1 MRYRIGTVESLK
13 NLPKLIEIETR
24 QYIIAQDS
32 NKKIIAYS
40 AICPH
45 QGGVVSDLKKD
56 VLRCPSHN
64 WTFDP
69 KNGSCSN
76 ITNESLKQIKIEIKN
91 EEVYINLHKKQ
102 PKIIPKPKEERI
114 PPKITVVGSASLLI
128 EWEGYNILTDPW
140 IDGITMFDSWINY
153 PPSGIKFTEL
163 PKIDAIWISH
173 EHSDHFHEPTLSRFD
188 KETPVYVPNFLDGR
202 LEKKL
207 RSVGFTNVTSMI
219 PKKIYNLTSKIK
231 AISFEP
237 GTIYYDSIMYLQL
250 GNFSILNVNDA
261 GFNWSIKD
269 YIHDVDMLCQQF
281 SPATSYPSTWT
292 HIDKKARMQ
301 LYQTRNQGYLR
312 MLKQIA
318 TTCGAKYLLPFAN
331 FNELFNPE
339 HLKYVEETSKNR
351 PADVK
356 NFFVDSSLE
365 IIDILPGESWDG
377 KNGKFVRRKDRKK
390 IYQKNNI
397 FSYIKKIQ
405 KTNFEGTIPT
415 SFNLSHNEIKRYFES
430 FSDSQLSKKVGAYTV
445 LLKLKTDFK
454 DMSGLIK
461 FEDGKVTYQAT
472 ETPKQANLT
481 MICPGK
487 MVQKIIREDL
497 YWDEII
503 SGYWCTFSRNPDIY
517 NPHFEKVLHVPWKAR
532 QNNLIQNGSTRI
544 KLTLSIADIIEKGDE
559 NIIKIFEKYGL
570 FCAGCEFS
578 TGETVEDGCRQH
590 GIDSNSTKKL
600 ILELQ
605 NTIKNDQIQLN

>member
-1 MRYRIGTVESLK
+1 M
-13 NLPKLIEIETR
+13 
-24 QYIIAQDS
+24 
-32 NKKIIAYS
+32 
-40 AICPH
+40 
-45 QGGVVSDLKKD
+45 
-56 VLRCPSHN
+56 
-64 WTFDP
+64 
-69 KNGSCSN
+69 
-76 ITNESLKQIKIEIKN
+76 
-91 EEVYINLHKKQ
+91 
-102 PKIIPKPKEERI
+102 
-114 PPKITVVGSASLLI
+114 
-128 EWEGYNILTDPW
+128 
-140 IDGITMFDSWINY
+140 
-153 PPSGIKFTEL
+153 
-163 PKIDAIWISH
+163 
-173 EHSDHFHEPTLSRFD
+173 
-188 KETPVYVPNFLDGR
+188 
-202 LEKKL
+202 
-207 RSVGFTNVTSMI
+207 
-219 PKKIYNLTSKIK
+219 
-231 AISFEP
+231 
-237 GTIYYDSIMYLQL
+237 
-250 GNFSILNVNDA
+250 
-261 GFNWSIKD
+261 
-269 YIHDVDMLCQQF
+269 
-281 SPATSYPSTWT
+281 
-292 HIDKKARMQ
+292 
-301 LYQTRNQGYLR
+301 
-312 MLKQIA
+312 
-318 TTCGAKYLLPFAN
+318 
-331 FNELFNPE
+331 
-339 HLKYVEETSKNR
+339 KYVEETSKNR

>member
-1 MRYRIGTVESLK
+1 MKYHLGDTKILE
-13 NLPKLIEIETR
+13 NLPKSITVLGDP
-24 QYIIAQDS
+24 YILQQVS
-32 NKKIIAYS
+32 EKKYVLFS

-45 QGGVVSDLKKD
+45 MHNVVSHITKK
-56 VLRCPSHN
+56 VWRCPSHD
-64 WTFDP
+64 WTYDP
-69 KNGSCSN
+69 KNGNCINVSG
-76 ITNESLKQIKIEIKN
+76 ESLSEKNLIIEN
-91 EEVYINLHKKQ
+91 GEVYVNIYKNKNKPIQKSNGKK
-102 PKIIPKPKEERI
+102 I
-114 PPKITVVGSASLLI
+114 PPKITLVGSAALLI
-128 EWEGYNILTDPW
+128 EWEGFNILTDPW
-140 IDGITMFDSWINY
+140 IKGLCMLDSWVNY
-153 PPSGIKFTEL
+153 PPSKIKVDEL

-173 EHSDHFHEPTLSRFD
+173 EHSDHFHEPTLSKFD

-202 LEKKL
+202 LGKKL

-269 YIHDVDMLCQQF
+269 YIHDVDMVCQQF

-312 MLKQIA
+312 YLKQIA

-331 FNELFNPE
+331 FVELFNPE
-339 HLKYVEETSKNR
+339 HLKYVKETSKNR

-356 NFFVDSSLE
+356 NFFADSSLE

-461 FEDGKVTYQAT
+461 FEGGKVTYQAT

-544 KLTLSIADIIEKGDE
+544 KLTSSIADIIEKGDE

>member
-1 MRYRIGTVESLK
+1 
-13 NLPKLIEIETR
+13 
-24 QYIIAQDS
+24 
-32 NKKIIAYS
+32 
-40 AICPH
+40 
-45 QGGVVSDLKKD
+45 
-56 VLRCPSHN
+56 
-64 WTFDP
+64 
-69 KNGSCSN
+69 
-76 ITNESLKQIKIEIKN
+76 
-91 EEVYINLHKKQ
+91 
-102 PKIIPKPKEERI
+102 
-114 PPKITVVGSASLLI
+114 
-128 EWEGYNILTDPW
+128 
-140 IDGITMFDSWINY
+140 
-153 PPSGIKFTEL
+153 
-163 PKIDAIWISH
+163 
-173 EHSDHFHEPTLSRFD
+173 
-188 KETPVYVPNFLDGR
+188 
-202 LEKKL
+202 
-207 RSVGFTNVTSMI
+207 
-219 PKKIYNLTSKIK
+219 
-231 AISFEP
+231 
-237 GTIYYDSIMYLQL
+237 
-250 GNFSILNVNDA
+250 
-261 GFNWSIKD
+261 
-269 YIHDVDMLCQQF
+269 
-281 SPATSYPSTWT
+281 
-292 HIDKKARMQ
+292 MQ

-312 MLKQIA
+312 YLKQIA

-331 FNELFNPE
+331 FVELFNPE
-339 HLKYVEETSKNR
+339 HLKYVKETSKNR

-356 NFFVDSSLE
+356 NFFADSSLE

-377 KNGKFVRRKDRKK
+377 KNGKFVRRKDRKNVF
-390 IYQKNNI
+390 QKNNI

-405 KTNFEGTIPT
+405 KTNLERTIPT

-461 FEDGKVTYQAT
+461 FEDGKITYQAT

-532 QNNLIQNGSTRI
+532 QNNLIQNGSTKI

-570 FCAGCEFS
+570 FCAGCGFS